1 MSRLELKIPPD
12 VVWVTMA
19 LLMWLASRAT
29 PAILVPD
36 RLRVGV
42 AVSLIVAGTVL
53 IVVSRMALDSAGT
66 TWHPTEPQRSTR
78 LLTTGVYRFSR
89 NPTYVGM
96 AIVLLSWAVMLAS
109 PVAGVLS
116 TFFVAYVDRF
126 QIRPEERIL
135 AGLFGQ
141 DFRDYTLRVRRW
153 V

>member
-1 MSRLELKIPPD
+1 MSRLELKISPD
-12 VVWVTMA
+12 VVWVTVA
-19 LLMWLASRAT
+19 GLMWLASRAT
-29 PAILVPD
+29 PGMVVPD
-36 RLRVGV
+36 RLRTGT
-42 AVSLIVAGTVL
+42 AAALIVVGTVL
-53 IVVSRMALDSAGT
+53 IVASRMALDSAGT
-66 TWHPTEPQRSTR
+66 TWHPSEPQRSTR

-96 AIVLLSWAVMLAS
+96 TIVLLSWAVLLAS
-109 PVAGVLS
+109 PIAGVLAA
-116 TFFVAYVDRF
+116 FFVVYVDRF

>member
-12 VVWVTMA
+12 VVWIAVA
-19 LLMWLASRAT
+19 ALMWLAARVT
-29 PAILVPD
+29 PAVAIPN
-36 RLRVGV
+36 RLRVWI
-42 AVSLIVAGTVL
+42 AVVLIVAGTVL
-53 IVVSRMALDSAGT
+53 IVASRMALDSAGT

-96 AIVLLSWAVMLAS
+96 TIVLLSWAVLMAS
-109 PVAGVLS
+109 PVAGVLAAV
-116 TFFVAYVDRF
+116 FVVYVDRF

-141 DFRDYTLRVRRW
+141 DFSDYALMVRRW

>member
-12 VVWVTMA
+12 VVWVAMA
-19 LLMWLASRAT
+19 VLMWLASRAT
-29 PAILVPD
+29 PAVLVPN
-36 RLRVGV
+36 RLRVGI
-42 AVSLIVAGTVL
+42 AAALIVAGTVL
-53 IVVSRMALDSAGT
+53 IVASRMALDGAGT

-109 PVAGVLS
+109 PVAGVIC